1 MTGGSGVSG
10 SITCAAET
18 VPRLFTSA
26 TMFAVT
32 GHTPLM
38 THVCFGL
45 ADKDIVQQDNGCKEL
60 MEPFYWLIQ
69 SEIKWL
75 L

>member
-26 TMFAVT
+26 TMFAMI
-32 GHTPLM
+32 GHTPLR
-38 THVCFGL
+38 THVCLGL
-45 ADKDIVQQDNGCKEL
+45 ADQDIVQQENGCLEL
-60 MEPFYWLIQ
+60 RLVHPIRD
-69 SEIKWL
+69 KRP
-75 L
+75 